1 MKKLI
6 IAITT
11 LVLLTGVTSF
21 AANEPNVDFG
31 PYMREMQRTIKL
43 NWEPPKLDHSTHTT
57 VLYSI
62 KKDGT
67 LKNVSIFKSSGDK
80 KTDSAAIKAVKKTK
94 FRPLPTGFDKDSIDV
109 QFTFDYN
116 VYGKNGKQ

>member
-6 IAITT
+6 IAVTAFF
-11 LVLLTGVTSF
+11 LLTSIGSF
-21 AANEPNVDFG
+21 AADEPNVDFG
-31 PYMREMQRTIKL
+31 PYMRDMQRNIKL
-43 NWEPPKLDHSTHTT
+43 NWEPQKLGHSTQTT
-57 VLYSI
+57 VFYSI

-67 LKNVSIFKSSGDK
+67 LKNVSIYKSSGDK
-80 KTDSAAIKAVKKTK
+80 KTDAAAIKAVKKTK

-116 VYGKNGKQ
+116 VFGKNGKI

>member
-6 IAITT
+6 IAVTAFF
-11 LVLLTGVTSF
+11 LLTCVTSF
-21 AANEPNVDFG
+21 ATEEPNVDFG

-43 NWEPPKLDHSTHTT
+43 NWEPPKLDYSTHTT
-57 VLYSI
+57 VFYSI

-67 LKNVSIFKSSGDK
+67 LKNVSIYKSSGDK
-80 KTDSAAIKAVKKTK
+80 KTDAAAIKAVKKTK
-94 FRPLPTGFDKDSIDV
+94 FKPLPTGFDKDSIDV

-116 VYGKNGKQ
+116 VFGKNGKI

>member
-1 MKKLI
+1 MKKII
-6 IAITT
+6 IAITAF
-11 LVLLTGVTSF
+11 VLLTGIGTF
-21 AANEPNVDFG
+21 ATTEPNVDFG
-31 PYMREMQRTIKL
+31 PYMRDMQKNIKL
-43 NWEPPKLDHSTHTT
+43 NWEPQKLGYSTHTT

-67 LKNVSIFKSSGDK
+67 LKNVSVLKSSGDK
-80 KTDSAAIKAVKKTK
+80 KTDAAAIKAVKKTK
-94 FRPLPTGFDKDSIDV
+94 FKPLPTGFDKDSIDV